1 MAVLDFWRSKVEAG
15 VEAGYIEIEGN
26 IGTNASAT
34 DIIDF
39 ASSCEFKCVGV
50 CIGVGVGG
58 FKSLNKIVATYPFL
72 LFLRLLHSRY
82 SI

>member
-1 MAVLDFWRSKVEAG
+1 MAVLDFWWSKVEAG

-39 ASSCEFKCVGV
+39 ASSCEF
-50 CIGVGVGG
+50 
-58 FKSLNKIVATYPFL
+58 
-72 LFLRLLHSRY
+72 
-82 SI
+82 